1 VSENLRP
8 DEPAVTRLSEDE
20 WRVWRAVRLAALAE
34 APGSFGS
41 TLAQE
46 QTLGD
51 EEWQAMMRRGAVF
64 VAAAGGTAA
73 GEVAAG
79 GAAVGVAAGIRRPD
93 PAERGLGAMWV
104 APPWR
109 GRGVAARLADAVID
123 WARQEGAARIGLWSP
138 ADNPRACRFYERQGF
153 RSTGKTRPF
162 PGHPGRSIAEMCLDL
177 P

>member
-1 VSENLRP
+1 M
-8 DEPAVTRLSEDE
+8 
-20 WRVWRAVRLAALAE
+20 AE

-41 TLAQE
+41 TLEQE

-51 EEWQAMMRRGAVF
+51 EEWRAMMRRGAVF
-64 VAAAGGTAA
+64 V
-73 GEVAAG
+73 VAAR
-79 GAAVGVAAGIRRPD
+79 GAVGGVAAGIRRPD

-123 WARQEGAARIGLWSP
+123 WARQEGAARLGLWAP

-153 RSTGKTRPF
+153 RSSGKTRPF
-162 PGHPGRSIAEMCLDL
+162 PGHPGRLIAEMRLDL

>member
-1 VSENLRP
+1 MN
-8 DEPAVTRLSEDE
+8 EPAVTRLSEDE

-64 VAAAGGTAA
+64 VAAVGGAA
-73 GEVAAG
+73 VG

-93 PAERGLGAMWV
+93 PAERGLGGMWV

-109 GRGVAARLADAVID
+109 GRGVAVRLADAVID
-123 WARQEGAARIGLWSP
+123 WARQEGAARIGLWAP
-138 ADNPRACRFYERQGF
+138 ADDPRACRFYERQGF
-153 RSTGKTRPF
+153 RPTGQTRPF
-162 PGHPGRSIAEMCLDL
+162 PGHPGRSIAEMRLDL
-177 P
+177 T

>member
-51 EEWQAMMRRGAVF
+51 EEWQGMIRRGAVF

-73 GEVAAG
+73 GGASVG
-79 GAAVGVAAGIRRPD
+79 GAPVGVAAGIRRPD